1 MTTNSRVIQ
10 HKRVVEI
17 SSTRKIAIGIVEVLI
32 GLLIYFVFVAKTAGD
47 VLTKFVMTP
56 GGIVQGL
63 MADWIL
69 PSKVTL
75 AVLAVL
81 SLAIGI
87 FQLVKGFGKW
97 TNLMVGI
104 CALCLIFGFLVWQA
118 AGKQLNLAGMLSS
131 AVLLAVPITLGAFS
145 GILAERSG
153 IVNIAIEGMMLMA
166 SMAAA
171 IVGSVTKSPWIGL
184 LGGILSAI
192 LLALLLGVLSIK
204 YKINQVISGT
214 VINIFSAG
222 LTAFI
227 SQKFLQQI
235 QGLNNPQMFTR
246 VPLPGLADIPL
257 IGPILFNQNIF
268 VYLMFVILI
277 VLQLALFQ
285 TRWGLRLRS
294 VGEHPK
300 AADTL
305 GINVIRTRYM
315 GVILSG
321 LVAGIAGAFFT
332 LGSVGRFDE
341 GMTAGKGFIG
351 LAAMIFGNWMPI
363 GAIGAGMLFGFADA
377 IGSKLSLLG
386 SAIPPQFM
394 AMAPYLITM
403 IVLAGFIGKGQAPAL
418 MTGRYSLTFWG
429 VYCMF
434 FRVIKLSGR
443 SYFCHVDG

>member
-1 MTTNSRVIQ
+1 MTTNTRVIE
-10 HKRVVEI
+10 HKHIAEI
-17 SSTRKIAIGIVEVLI
+17 SSTRKIAIGVVEILI
-32 GLLIYFVFVAKTAGD
+32 GLLIYLAFAAKTTGEA
-47 VLTKFVMTP
+47 LTKFVMTP
-56 GGIVQGL
+56 GGIDQGL

-69 PSKVTL
+69 PSKITL
-75 AVLAVL
+75 SILAAAALV
-81 SLAIGI
+81 IGVY
-87 FQLVKGFGKW
+87 QLIRGFGRW
-97 TNLMVGI
+97 TNLMIGI
-104 CALCLIFGFLVWQA
+104 CGLFLTFGFLVWQA

-153 IVNIAIEGMMLMA
+153 IVNISIEGMMLMA

-171 IVGSVTKSPWIGL
+171 IVGSITKNAWLGL
-184 LGGILSAI
+184 LGGILSSI
-192 LLALLLGVLSIK
+192 LLALILGVLSIK

-222 LTAFI
+222 MTAFI
-227 SQKFLQQI
+227 SQKFLQHI
-235 QGLNNPQMFTR
+235 AGLNNPKMFTR
-246 VPLPGLADIPL
+246 VPLPVLADIPL
-257 IGPILFNQNIF
+257 IGPILFNQNLF
-268 VYLMFVILI
+268 VYLMFLILI
-277 VLQLALFQ
+277 ILQVALFQ
-285 TRWGLRLRS
+285 TRWGLRFRS

-305 GINVIRTRYM
+305 GINVIKTRYM

-351 LAAMIFGNWMPI
+351 LAAMIFGNWMPV
-363 GAIGAGMLFGFADA
+363 GAIGAGALFGFADA

-386 SAIPPQFM
+386 STIPPQFM

-403 IVLAGFIGKGQAPAL
+403 VVLAGFIGKGQAPAAE
-418 MTGRYSLTFWG
+418 GEPYE
-429 VYCMF
+429 
-434 FRVIKLSGR
+434 KE
-443 SYFCHVDG
+443 

>member
-1 MTTNSRVIQ
+1 MTTNSRVIE
-10 HKRVVEI
+10 HKRVVEV
-17 SSTRKIAIGIVEVLI
+17 SSTRKLVVGIVEVLI
-32 GLLIYFVFVAKTAGD
+32 GLLIYFIFALKTASGA
-47 VLTKFVMTP
+47 LTRFVMTP
-56 GGIVQGL
+56 GGIDQGF

-69 PSKVTL
+69 PSKITL
-75 AVLAVL
+75 TVLAIAAL
-81 SLAIGI
+81 LIGI
-87 FQLVKGFGKW
+87 YQLIRGFGRW

-104 CALCLIFGFLVWQA
+104 CALFLIFGFLVWQA
-118 AGKQLNLAGMLSS
+118 ADKQLNLAGMLSS

-153 IVNIAIEGMMLMA
+153 IVNISIEGMMLMA
-166 SMAAA
+166 SMVAA
-171 IVGSVTKSPWIGL
+171 IVGSVTKNPWLGL
-184 LGGILSAI
+184 LGGILSSI
-192 LLALLLGVLSIK
+192 LLALILGVLSIK
-204 YKINQVISGT
+204 YKVNQTISGT

-227 SQKFLQQI
+227 SQKFLQHTPL
-235 QGLNNPQMFTR
+235 LNTPKLFPR
-246 VPLPGLADIPL
+246 VPIPGLASIPL

-268 VYLMFVILI
+268 VYLMFEILI
-277 VLQLALFQ
+277 VLQLALFE

-321 LVAGIAGAFFT
+321 LVAGIAGSFFT

-351 LAAMIFGNWMPI
+351 LAAMIFGNWMPV

-403 IVLAGFIGKGQAPAL
+403 IVLAGFIGKGQAPAAE
-418 MTGRYSLTFWG
+418 GEPYE
-429 VYCMF
+429 
-434 FRVIKLSGR
+434 KE
-443 SYFCHVDG
+443 